1 MDLSLAPILT
11 VRSTQVNV
19 GLRHV
24 IVLVCAA
31 SAGVHAALVPDHL
44 REGGPRL
51 GGAFVL
57 SAVLAALAAVA
68 LRRPQ
73 QAPQQT
79 PQQLRAAKAAYLATG
94 LMLLGTAAAY
104 VLSRTSGLPFLIPD
118 PEELDPIGAVTS
130 AAEVLGGLASLFLIT
145 RKETP

>member
-1 MDLSLAPILT
+1 MDLSIAPILT
-11 VRSTQVNV
+11 ARSTRVNV
-19 GLRHV
+19 GLRHAV
-24 IVLVCAA
+24 VLVCAA

-57 SAVLAALAAVA
+57 SAVLTALAAVV
-68 LRRPQ
+68 LRRPL
-73 QAPQQT
+73 QA
-79 PQQLRAAKAAYLATG
+79 RAAGAAFLAAA
-94 LMLLGTAAAY
+94 LVLLGTAAAY

-118 PEELDPIGAVTS
+118 PEGLDPIGAVTS

-145 RKETP
+145 RKETV

>member
-1 MDLSLAPILT
+1 MDLSIAPILT
-11 VRSTQVNV
+11 VRSTQVNAGV
-19 GLRHV
+19 RHA

-57 SAVLAALAAVA
+57 SAVLTALAAVA
-68 LRRPQ
+68 FRRPR
-73 QAPQQT
+73 QT
-79 PQQLRAAKAAYLATG
+79 PQQARTAKAAYLATG

-130 AAEVLGGLASLFLIT
+130 AAEVLGGLASLFLMT
-145 RKETP
+145 RKEIL

>member
-1 MDLSLAPILT
+1 MDLPLTPILT

-19 GLRHV
+19 GIRHA
-24 IVLVCAA
+24 IVVVCAA

-73 QAPQQT
+73 QA
-79 PQQLRAAKAAYLATG
+79 AVAKATYLATG
-94 LMLLGTAAAY
+94 LMLLGTAVAY

-118 PEELDPIGAVTS
+118 PEELDPIGAVIT

>member
-1 MDLSLAPILT
+1 MDLSIAPNLT
-11 VRSTQVNV
+11 VRSTPVNV
-19 GLRHV
+19 GLRRA

-57 SAVLAALAAVA
+57 SAVLTAVAAVA
-68 LRRPQ
+68 LRRPH
-73 QAPQQT
+73 
-79 PQQLRAAKAAYLATG
+79 RAAVTRATYLATG

-118 PEELDPIGAVTS
+118 PEELDPIGAVIT
-130 AAEVLGGLASLFLIT
+130 AAEVLGGLTSLFLIT

>member
-1 MDLSLAPILT
+1 MDLPLTPILT

-19 GLRHV
+19 GIRHA
-24 IVLVCAA
+24 IVVVCAA

-73 QAPQQT
+73 QA
-79 PQQLRAAKAAYLATG
+79 AVAKATYLATG

-118 PEELDPIGAVTS
+118 PEELDPIGAVIT

>member
-1 MDLSLAPILT
+1 MALSIAPILT
-11 VRSTQVNV
+11 VRSTQVNAGV
-19 GLRHV
+19 RHAV
-24 IVLVCAA
+24 VLVCAA

-57 SAVLAALAAVA
+57 SAVLTALAAVA

-73 QAPQQT
+73 QT
-79 PQQLRAAKAAYLATG
+79 PRQARAAKATCLATG
-94 LMLLGTAAAY
+94 VMLLGTAAAY

-130 AAEVLGGLASLFLIT
+130 AAEVLGGLASLFLMT
-145 RKETP
+145 RKEIP